1 MRVCGYYETK
11 TDSREKTFGETP
23 RYCILQH
30 LLQTFAILVFMVL
43 CSFVVNTTCVDI
55 SFSFRKVSSRTYILL
70 VVSSMLSAQAEHC
83 LMPVDMFLLDHQS
96 TKLSLVRTFT
106 SYASFV
112 LDFISFVFCFIRFIF
127 DFIRF
132 VFDFISCFVFIRF

>member
-1 MRVCGYYETK
+1 MRKFYPYAIKDVRVCGYYETK

-23 RYCILQH
+23 RYCIQQH
-30 LLQTFAILVFMVL
+30 LLQTFVTLVFIVL

-96 TKLSLVRTFT
+96 TKLSYFSSHHRVTLANPITAHIPYTHKNR
-106 SYASFV
+106 V
-112 LDFISFVFCFIRFIF
+112 LLQFAHQ
-127 DFIRF
+127 
-132 VFDFISCFVFIRF
+132 